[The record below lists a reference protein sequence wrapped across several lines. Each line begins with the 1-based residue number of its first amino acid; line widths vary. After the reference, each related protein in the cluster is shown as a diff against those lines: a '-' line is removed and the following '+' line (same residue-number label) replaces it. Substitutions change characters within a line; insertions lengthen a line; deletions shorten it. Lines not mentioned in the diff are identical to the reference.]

1 MNNDI
6 IVTER
11 TISPEE
17 MEALLPTLNKFDVQ
31 AIEAADKKAA
41 RKNLFIKAACAVA
54 AVVEVAAIVAYF
66 VF

>member
-31 AIEAADKKAA
+31 AIETADKKAA
-41 RKNLFIKAACAVA
+41 RKNLFIKAACVVAV
-54 AVVEVAAIVAYF
+54 VVEVASVVAYF

>member
-17 MEALLPTLNKFDVQ
+17 MEVLLPTLNKFDVQ

-41 RKNLFIKAACAVA
+41 RKNLLIKAACVVA
-54 AVVEVAAIVAYF
+54 AVVEVAAVVAYF